1 MTTIDNNEFDNMRE
15 QLSLLKEKLAKEEI
29 VNDRLMRQTM
39 QGTVK
44 QIHQRVWLS
53 SIFLLFFMLFIPKYI
68 GNYGMSTY
76 LLAYSELIL
85 AVTLIH
91 TWYTH
96 RGVKPDMMNGNLLEV
111 SKRMR
116 KLKDDYRK
124 WHFISYPMVA
134 IFLAWFGW
142 EFVKA
147 NMVNDRNL
155 TIALFSGLIVGS
167 ICGGIAGHISQK
179 KLIRSIDDIIS
190 QIES

>member
-1 MTTIDNNEFDNMRE
+1 MQE
-15 QLSLLKEKLAKEEI
+15 QLSLLKERLAKEEI

-44 QIHQRVWLS
+44 DIHRRVWLS
-53 SIFLLFFMLFIPKYI
+53 SIFLLFFMLFIPKYFE
-68 GNYGMSTY
+68 NYGMSTY
-76 LLAYSELIL
+76 LLVYSELIL

-111 SKRMR
+111 SRRMR
-116 KLKDDYRK
+116 KLKGNYRK
-124 WHFISYPMVA
+124 WHFISYPMAA

-142 EFVKA
+142 EFVQA
-147 NMVNDRNL
+147 NLANDRNL
-155 TIALFSGLIVGS
+155 TIGLFSGLIVGCF
-167 ICGGIAGHISQK
+167 CGGIAGYITYK